1 MEGLYVKNK
10 KNRLTSQ
17 SVFSKKELLRFFRKE
32 IFLTYAA
39 DVFSDNARIYR
50 RYMVYLHNS
59 IILPFM
65 PNLNLNSDKKDLS
78 PAEKE
83 FENNIR
89 PSVIEDFSGQPQL
102 VDNLKVFIKAAKM
115 RGEALD
121 HILFHG
127 PPGLGKT
134 TLSRIVANELGV
146 NIKET
151 SGPVIEKPGD
161 LAGLLTNL
169 EPNDVLFIDEIHR
182 LSTVVE
188 EYLYAAMEDYRID
201 IMIDTGPNARSIQL
215 NISPF
220 TLVGATTRTGLLTA
234 PLLSRFGIKSRL
246 EYYNTETLQKILF
259 RSAGILSTKITSDA
273 CKEIAGRSRG
283 TPRIANGLLRRV
295 RDFAQVLSN
304 GVIDLAI
311 TEHSLRALNVDEYG
325 LDEMDNR
332 ILSTIIEKFKG
343 GPVGITTIAT
353 AVGEETG
360 TLEEVYEPFLI
371 QEGFIMRTPRG
382 REVTAKAYEHLG
394 KKNPGRA
401 GEQSLF

>member
-1 MEGLYVKNK
+1 MPNQNLNK
-10 KNRLTSQ
+10 DKDSLT
-17 SVFSKKELLRFFRKE
+17 
-32 IFLTYAA
+32 AA
-39 DVFSDNARIYR
+39 D
-50 RYMVYLHNS
+50 
-59 IILPFM
+59 
-65 PNLNLNSDKKDLS
+65 
-78 PAEKE
+78 KE

-89 PSVIEDFSGQPQL
+89 PSQIREFAGQEQIIE
-102 VDNLKVFIKAAKM
+102 NLKIFIKAAKI

-146 NIKET
+146 NIRET

-169 EPNDVLFIDEIHR
+169 EANDVLFIDEIHR

-201 IMIDTGPNARSIQL
+201 IMIDSGPNARSVQITL
-215 NISPF
+215 NPF
-220 TLVGATTRTGLLTA
+220 TLIGATTRSGLLTA

-246 EYYNTETLQKILF
+246 EYYTSEVLNRIIQ
-259 RSAGILSTKITSDA
+259 RSASILNTGIS
-273 CKEIAGRSRG
+273 KEAIGEIGRRSRG

-295 RDFAQVLSN
+295 RDFAQVLN
-304 GVIDLAI
+304 DGEIDLGI
-311 TEHSLRALNVDEYG
+311 TQHALKALNVDEYG
-325 LDEMDNR
+325 LDDMDNK
-332 ILSTIIEKFKG
+332 ILLTIIEKFKG

-353 AVGEETG
+353 AVGEESG

-371 QEGFIMRTPRG
+371 QEGFLQRTPRG

-394 KKNPGRA
+394 RKDPGSA
-401 GEQSLF
+401 GTLFS

>member
-1 MEGLYVKNK
+1 
-10 KNRLTSQ
+10 
-17 SVFSKKELLRFFRKE
+17 
-32 IFLTYAA
+32 
-39 DVFSDNARIYR
+39 
-50 RYMVYLHNS
+50 
-59 IILPFM
+59 M
-65 PNLNLNSDKKDLS
+65 PNLNLNNEKDALS
-78 PAEKE
+78 PSDKE

-89 PSVIEDFSGQPQL
+89 PAAIEDFSGQPQL
-102 VDNLKVFIKAAKM
+102 IENLKVFIKAAKM

-169 EPNDVLFIDEIHR
+169 EPHDVLFIDEIHR

-201 IMIDTGPNARSIQL
+201 IMIDSGPNARSIQL
-215 NISPF
+215 NINPF
-220 TLVGATTRTGLLTA
+220 TLVGATTRSGLLTA

-246 EYYNTETLQKILF
+246 EYYNAETLRLIIL
-259 RSAGILSTKITSDA
+259 RSANILNTKITTDA
-273 CKEIAGRSRG
+273 SGEISRRSRG

-304 GVIDLAI
+304 GVIDLGI
-311 TEHSLRALNVDEYG
+311 TEHALKALNVDKHG

-371 QEGFIMRTPRG
+371 QEGFLMRTPRG

-394 KKNPGRA
+394 KKGPA
-401 GEQSLF
+401 GEGQTLF

>member
-1 MEGLYVKNK
+1 MSNP
-10 KNRLTSQ
+10 NPNTS
-17 SVFSKKELLRFFRKE
+17 RD
-32 IFLTYAA
+32 FL
-39 DVFSDNARIYR
+39 S
-50 RYMVYLHNS
+50 
-59 IILPFM
+59 
-65 PNLNLNSDKKDLS
+65 S
-78 PAEKE
+78 PDKE

-89 PSVIEDFSGQPQL
+89 PGYIKEFSGQGQII
-102 VDNLKVFIKAAKM
+102 DNISVFIKASKL

-134 TLSRIVANELGV
+134 TLSRIVANEMGV

-188 EYLYAAMEDYRID
+188 EYLYAAMEDFRID
-201 IMIDTGPNARSIQL
+201 IIIDSGPNARSVQL
-215 NISPF
+215 TLNPF
-220 TLVGATTRTGLLTA
+220 TLIGATTRSGLLTA

-246 EYYNTETLQKILF
+246 EYYDAETLKNILL
-259 RSAGILSTKITSDA
+259 RSSAILKTKITSDA
-273 CKEIAGRSRG
+273 AGEIARRSRG

-295 RDFAQVLSN
+295 RDFAQVIGN
-304 GVIDLAI
+304 GVIDMDI
-311 TEHSLRALNVDEYG
+311 TKYSLKALNVDQHG

-332 ILSTIIEKFKG
+332 ILSTIIDKFKG

-353 AVGEETG
+353 AVGEEPG

-382 REVTAKAYEHLG
+382 REATEKAYRHLG
-394 KKNPGRA
+394 KVPHKG
-401 GEQSLF
+401 GTQHGLFGN

>member
-1 MEGLYVKNK
+1 MSNV
-10 KNRLTSQ
+10 
-17 SVFSKKELLRFFRKE
+17 
-32 IFLTYAA
+32 
-39 DVFSDNARIYR
+39 
-50 RYMVYLHNS
+50 
-59 IILPFM
+59 
-65 PNLNLNSDKKDLS
+65 NLNTDKNALTAS
-78 PAEKE
+78 ERE

-89 PSVIEDFSGQPQL
+89 PAAIGDFAGQPQL
-102 VDNLKVFIKAAKM
+102 IENLRVFIRAAKM

-146 NIKET
+146 NIRET

-169 EPNDVLFIDEIHR
+169 GPNDVLFIDEIHR

-201 IMIDTGPNARSIQL
+201 ILIDSGPNARSIQL
-215 NISPF
+215 SLQPF
-220 TLVGATTRTGLLTA
+220 TLVGATTRSGLLTA
-234 PLLSRFGIKSRL
+234 PLLSRFGIKARL
-246 EYYNTETLQKILF
+246 EYYTAETLQQIVV
-259 RSAGILSTKITSDA
+259 RSAGILHTKVTSEA
-273 CKEIAGRSRG
+273 AAEIARRSRG

-295 RDFAQVLSN
+295 RDFAQVLAD
-304 GVIDLAI
+304 GIVDLGI
-311 TEHSLRALNVDEYG
+311 TQHALRALNVDEHG

-332 ILSTIIEKFKG
+332 ILSTIIEKFRG

-371 QEGFIMRTPRG
+371 QEGFMMRTPRG
-382 REVTAKAYEHLG
+382 REVTHKAYEHLG
-394 KKNPGRA
+394 KKKPGRE
-401 GEQSLF
+401 GEQLLF

>member
-1 MEGLYVKNK
+1 MHGGYYLFDRERLVKGCCICNIK
-10 KNRLTSQ
+10 KIEKATPVRPEPAHS
-17 SVFSKKELLRFFRKE
+17 
-32 IFLTYAA
+32 
-39 DVFSDNARIYR
+39 
-50 RYMVYLHNS
+50 VYLPMVNG
-59 IILPFM
+59 
-65 PNLNLNSDKKDLS
+65 NLNNEKSALS
-78 PAEKE
+78 PLEKE

-89 PSVIEDFSGQPQL
+89 PSAIDDFSGQPQL
-102 VDNLKVFIKAAKM
+102 IENLRVFIKAAKM

-169 EPNDVLFIDEIHR
+169 APNDVLFIDEIHR

-201 IMIDTGPNARSIQL
+201 IMIDSGPNARSIQL
-215 NISPF
+215 TIHPF
-220 TLVGATTRTGLLTA
+220 TLVGATTRSGLLTA

-246 EYYNTETLQKILF
+246 EYYNAETLQKIIL
-259 RSAGILSTKITSDA
+259 RSAGILQTKITSDA
-273 CKEIAGRSRG
+273 SAEISRRSRG
-283 TPRIANGLLRRV
+283 TPRIANSLLRRV

-304 GVIDLAI
+304 GVIDLGI
-311 TEHSLRALNVDEYG
+311 TQHALRALHVDEHG

-394 KKNPGRA
+394 KKKPGTA
-401 GEQSLF
+401 GELLF